1 MATMFDILRKNRI
14 VHLENLI
21 SNRDSFA
28 QTVENLFALS
38 FLVKDGR
45 AEIKVDEKGSHLVTP
60 KNAPGANSVQ
70 AGDVSYSHF
79 IFRFDFRDWKL
90 MLSSVAVGEELM
102 PNRKAMNTSRSTQAS
117 LPTTPI
123 RKLCRNRGLVMQE
136 HIVIEDFPQTGDL
149 TEVAATRKGKRKLL

>member
-1 MATMFDILRKNRI
+1 
-14 VHLENLI
+14 
-21 SNRDSFA
+21 
-28 QTVENLFALS
+28 
-38 FLVKDGR
+38 
-45 AEIKVDEKGSHLVTP
+45 
-60 KNAPGANSVQ
+60 
-70 AGDVSYSHF
+70 
-79 IFRFDFRDWKL
+79 

-149 TEVAATRKGKRKLL
+149 TGVAATRKGKRKLL